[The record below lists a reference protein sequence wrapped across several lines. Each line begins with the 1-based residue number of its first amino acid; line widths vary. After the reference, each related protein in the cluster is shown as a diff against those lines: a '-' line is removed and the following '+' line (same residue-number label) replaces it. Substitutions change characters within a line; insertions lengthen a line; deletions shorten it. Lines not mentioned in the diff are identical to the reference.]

1 MQGDNLVQ
9 ERDFQRAL
17 KASPYEEKDLPQLSA
32 KIGETY
38 TRLTPEQKQQLQE
51 LADDLDTYSPED
63 LQNLKYFLTYLSQN
77 RRRYGEI
84 LQKMYAMGVVEE
96 GDVPEEYDPAFFS
109 VLLGLV
115 NQTIAK
121 RKEAGTEQ
129 EAPEAP
135 EAPEG
140 FAKGGIASLKA
151 AARKVQA
158 AGRDGDT
165 VLAHINPAE
174 AALLKRMGGAGS
186 INPKTGLPEYKSF
199 FSKIWKFIKKA
210 APIILPIALGFIP
223 GVNLIAA
230 GFIGSGLGSLIAGAK
245 PKDALKSAIF
255 GGLTAGIGAGISG
268 ALSSTGSGFMAGVQN
283 ALPSAFGG
291 APASANAF
299 SNLFNVSGAGAAT
312 GAGDPAPAA
321 LSRGPLSVDTFG
333 NPVLSAAQMAEG
345 AAPLDA
351 FGNRVLST
359 AQIAEAAKPA
369 STTGIGSLVDKGVAL
384 VQQYPK
390 TSLALAGGLG
400 ALVAS
405 GMGKKDK
412 AAAPLTKGE
421 TAEQLMAENPGR
433 YVFDIANFRPRSTTG
448 MGLFSAAAGGLADQ
462 GGKVDGPGTG
472 TSDSIPA
479 RLSDGEFVFT
489 AKAVRGAGG
498 GDRMK
503 GAKKMYEM
511 MHKFERTA

>member
-1 MQGDNLVQ
+1 MQGDSAVQ
-9 ERDFQRAL
+9 DMDFQRAL

-32 KIGETY
+32 DIGEAY
-38 TRLTPEQKQQLQE
+38 TRLAPEQKQQLQE
-51 LADDLDTYSPED
+51 LADDLDTFSMED
-63 LQNLKYFLTYLSQN
+63 LRNMRYFLTYLSKN
-77 RRRYGEI
+77 RRRYRDI
-84 LQKMYAMGVVEE
+84 LQKMYALGALEE
-96 GDVPEEYDPAFFS
+96 GGVPEEYDPAFFS

-115 NQTIAK
+115 NQTISK
-121 RKEAGTEQ
+121 RGESGTEQ
-129 EAPEAP
+129 

-140 FAKGGIASLKA
+140 FAKGGIVSLKA

-186 INPKTGLPEYKSF
+186 INPKTGLPEYASF
-199 FSKIWKFIKKA
+199 FSKAWGFIKKA
-210 APIILPIALGFIP
+210 APIILPIALSFIP
-223 GVNLIAA
+223 GVNVIAA
-230 GFIGSGLGSLIAGAK
+230 GFIGSGLGSLIGGAK

-268 ALSSTGSGFMAGVQN
+268 AVSGTGFFQGIQN

-291 APASANAF
+291 APPAAGSF
-299 SNLFNVSGAGAAT
+299 FESGLSKLGAESAT
-312 GAGDPAPAA
+312 GTPVPPANIPGGGDLPSLGAPIEIKTAPI
-321 LSRGPLSVDTFG
+321 SESFG
-333 NPVLSAAQMAEG
+333 RPDVAK
-345 AAPLDA
+345 
-351 FGNRVLST
+351 T
-359 AQIAEAAKPA
+359 A
-369 STTGIGSLVDKGVAL
+369 SSNFGIGTLVDKGIGL
-384 VQQYPK
+384 VKEYPK
-390 TSLALAGGLG
+390 TSLLVAGGLG
-400 ALVAS
+400 ALAAG
-405 GMGKKDK
+405 GMGGKDK
-412 AAAPLTKGE
+412 AVAPLNTGP
-421 TAEQLMAENPGR
+421 TTDQLMAQNPGK
-433 YVFDIANFRPRSTTG
+433 YSFNLANFRPRSTTG
-448 MGLFSAAAGGLADQ
+448 MGLFSAATGGLAAK

-511 MHKFERTA
+511 MNKFERMA

>member
-1 MQGDNLVQ
+1 MQGDDLIQ

-186 INPKTGLPEYKSF
+186 INPRTGLVEYKSF

-268 ALSSTGSGFMAGVQN
+268 ALSSTGTGFMAGVQN
-283 ALPSAFGG
+283 ALPTAFGG

-299 SNLFNVSGAGAAT
+299 SNLFNVSGSGAAT
-312 GAGDPAPAA
+312 GGPSGAVATVAPGSIAGPSLEYSGQDFSGGIEGGAVGVAP
-321 LSRGPLSVDTFG
+321 SVA
-333 NPVLSAAQMAEG
+333 NK
-345 AAPLDA
+345 AAP
-351 FGNRVLST
+351 
-359 AQIAEAAKPA
+359 
-369 STTGIGSLVDKGVAL
+369 TTGIGSLVDKGVAL

-448 MGLFSAAAGGLADQ
+448 MGLFSAATGGLADQ